1 MRQNEDSQ
9 EQLPWYMILRG
20 CLIKATKNA
29 KNKKMRKTAPLFD
42 KCVPV
47 LAIERRGSGFIGGVV
62 NDNL

>member
-1 MRQNEDSQ
+1 
-9 EQLPWYMILRG
+9 MILKG

-47 LAIERRGSGFIGGVV
+47 LAIERSGCEGFGGVV
-62 NDNL
+62 NDIFDHDGRLRWYI